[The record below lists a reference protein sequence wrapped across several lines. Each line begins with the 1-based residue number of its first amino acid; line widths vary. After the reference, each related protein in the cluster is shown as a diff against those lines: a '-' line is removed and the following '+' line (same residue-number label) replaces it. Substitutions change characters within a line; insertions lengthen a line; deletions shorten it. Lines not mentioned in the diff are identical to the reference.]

1 MFTQRSHMSKPYDFN
16 NPDDA
21 LAFTID
27 MALSRQ
33 NVPHRLSKHETR
45 ESLETRRAII
55 ATAIVNAIKLSNWKF
70 EKGPTPPGHS
80 T

>member
-1 MFTQRSHMSKPYDFN
+1 MSKPYDFN
-16 NPDDA
+16 NPDVS

-45 ESLETRRAII
+45 ESLKTRRAII
-55 ATAIVNAIKLSNWKF
+55 AAAVVRAIKLSNWKF
-70 EKGPTPPGHS
+70 ENGPTPRGHS